1 MNSEVAL
8 SSYPVRPCPSPSE
21 SLSGYLHRFHFANG
35 VIAPAWTRRTATE
48 LRRGSVPGQGR
59 AWWRGTHLAAS
70 VDDLVDKCSKVR
82 TALARSLS
90 ADWLKQPV
98 AALFCP
104 LCIRNCELHLA
115 VFELPLCSAC
125 PVHGIALLNRCA
137 ACRASLAWGA
147 IRPGWRC
154 KCGQAIA
161 GMPAVAAMSW
171 RVDLARH
178 LEHAATNAADD
189 EGSELRALYASIGW
203 ANQLKRQLAIFRD
216 DPAATQADG
225 RVLAWARRAPSRWE
239 VVLLRQASACLV
251 RRGVRLLRRLCRRL
265 EPPLVD
271 TSAPG
276 QLEETLQVLSR
287 LDLLR
292 NPMLEA
298 AVAAFREVKTAYL
311 VWDAYPNIMYHPALS
326 AGQRAELDS
335 RLCRWWK
342 RNWAAHRCGAEGRR
356 LALAPVGAGRTVP
369 RSLLHVL
376 TYCLR
381 AAMSS
386 GWSAERSA
394 LVGMWTP
401 PFNLT
406 RGVGSLRCFME
417 GFERLQFAEILFV
430 EALLQQDLIEES
442 IS

>member
-8 SSYPVRPCPSPSE
+8 ASYPVRPFPSPSE
-21 SLSGYLHRFHFANG
+21 SLAGYLHRFHFANG
-35 VIAPAWTRRTATE
+35 VIAPAWTRRTAKE
-48 LRRGSVPGQGR
+48 LRRGYFPGLGR
-59 AWWRGTHLAAS
+59 PWWRGTQLAAS

-104 LCIRNCELHLA
+104 LCIRDCELHLA

-189 EGSELRALYASIGW
+189 EGSELRALYASIWW
-203 ANQLKRQLAIFRD
+203 ANQLKRQLAISRD
-216 DPAATQADG
+216 DPPATQADN
-225 RVLAWARRAPSRWE
+225 RVMARARRAPSRWE
-239 VVLLRQASACLV
+239 VVLLRQTSACLV
-251 RRGVRLLRRLCRRL
+251 TRGARLLRRLCRRL

-276 QLEETLQVLSR
+276 QLEETLRVLSR
-287 LDLLR
+287 LEHLPH
-292 NPMLEA
+292 PMLEA
-298 AVAAFREVKTAYL
+298 AVAAVREVKTTYL

-326 AGQRAELDS
+326 ASQRAELDFQ
-335 RLCRWWK
+335 LCRWWK
-342 RNWAAHRCGAEGRR
+342 RNWTTHQGGAEGRR
-356 LALAPVGAGRTVP
+356 LALAPVGSGSTVP
-369 RSLLHVL
+369 HELLNVL

-386 GWSAERSA
+386 GWSAERSS

-401 PFNLT
+401 PSDLMH
-406 RGVGSLRCFME
+406 GIPSVRCFME
-417 GFERLQFAEILFV
+417 GFERLQFAELLFV
-430 EALLQQDLIEES
+430 QALLQQDLIEEG